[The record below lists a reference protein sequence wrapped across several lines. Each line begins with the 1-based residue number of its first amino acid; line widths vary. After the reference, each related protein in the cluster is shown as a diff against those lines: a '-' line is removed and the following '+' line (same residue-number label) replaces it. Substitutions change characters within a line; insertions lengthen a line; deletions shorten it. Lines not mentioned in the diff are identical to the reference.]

1 MRISPIDIRAT
12 CGYCVRQKTY
22 VLFPGQASM
31 DTARD
36 VTQLLSLWSGGDR
49 AALEPLMEAVYG
61 ELRHLAHSY
70 LRRERP
76 GNTLQS
82 TALVHEAYLRLID
95 QKSVTWQNRAH
106 FFGIAAS
113 MMRRI
118 LVDHA
123 RSRKASKRGAGVS
136 VLTLDDAVAG
146 SGPRDLNLIVLDQA
160 LEHLARI
167 DSQQSRIVEL
177 RFFAGLSIDD
187 TAEVLKISPA
197 TIKREWAIAKAWL
210 YREMTV

>member
-1 MRISPIDIRAT
+1 V
-12 CGYCVRQKTY
+12 CGKQAFVS
-22 VLFPGQASM
+22 FPGLAAM
-31 DTARD
+31 NTARE
-36 VTQLLSLWSGGDR
+36 VTQLLCLWSGGDR
-49 AALEPLMEAVYG
+49 AALESLIEVVYA

-76 GNTLQS
+76 GHTLQS

-95 QKSVTWQNRAH
+95 QKNVTWQNRAH
-106 FFGIAAS
+106 FFGIAAQ

-123 RSRKASKRGAGVS
+123 RSRQASKRGAGI
-136 VLTLDDAVAG
+136 TLLALDEAVAG
-146 SGPRDLNLIVLDQA
+146 SGPRGLDLIVLDQA
-160 LEHLARI
+160 LESLARI
-167 DSQQSRIVEL
+167 DPQQSRIVEL

-197 TIKREWAIAKAWL
+197 TVKREWAIAKAWL
-210 YREMTV
+210 YREMSA